1 MYCYER
7 ESLPGNSKEGEN
19 FKDIFILRI
28 KMSEQQNSFNIN
40 TCRSRKNKSITFVRR
55 SILISFETETKD
67 SYGLDSLKD
76 CLQQRKVSTKGQ
88 MHQWLKWA
96 KKNWGEISKGSR
108 KLSKFITELQ
118 LVKHKG
124 LYIHFCIR

>member
-7 ESLPGNSKEGEN
+7 ESLSGNSKEGEN

-88 MHQWLKWA
+88 MYQWLKWA
-96 KKNWGEISKGSR
+96 KKKIEV
-108 KLSKFITELQ
+108 KFLKDLENYLNLLQ
-118 LVKHKG
+118 S
-124 LYIHFCIR
+124 FS